1 MTEKKDIEVAKI
13 NIKEVDTAS
22 EECPKTNVE
31 DKNIIDMEDIS
42 MCETNEE
49 AMTDIITVH
58 SKEEDD
64 DIFVDKVI
72 EDNDNIREV
81 LAISKVPWGNQVKI
95 KN

>member
-31 DKNIIDMEDIS
+31 DENIIDMEDIS